1 MAQNSESSFDNFSIE
16 NTIEMKAGDSQLID
30 DFLSPETS
38 TSSPEE
44 VEKIVKTVE
53 QTEDV
58 KLSKPKVNEIPSD
71 DEKDEKQQD
80 IDLLSMIDESE
91 EEEEEQE
98 PIKKEESV
106 KKDDEETPPS
116 TQFAALSNDLLKLG
130 VFTSEEDDESLS
142 INTPEEFLERFTS
155 EKKKGA
161 IQMVNEFI
169 GQFGEDYQQAFDAI
183 YVKGVNPK
191 EYFNTFNNIS
201 NFSEL
206 DLSVEENQIS
216 VLRQALTDQ
225 GFEQEDVE
233 TEIERLTNYGDL
245 ESVSA
250 KHHKVLIKKEATKLK
265 EIERQAQEKLQQK
278 TAYKE
283 QYITNVQTIIQDKLK
298 TKQFDGIPI
307 NPKLASEL
315 HDFLLVDKYKTA
327 SGETLTDFDKTILE
341 LKRPENHELK
351 VKVGLLLKMLEKDP
365 TLSTIQKTGTTKQSN
380 QLFGNLAKQVTTDTS
395 YKNNNKPKS
404 WFQ

>member
-16 NTIEMKAGDSQLID
+16 NTIEMGAGDSQLIND
-30 DFLSPETS
+30 LLSPETS
-38 TSSPEE
+38 TSSPDDVQE
-44 VEKIVKTVE
+44 IVKTVE
-53 QTEDV
+53 QSEDV
-58 KLSKPKVNEIPSD
+58 KLDKPKIKEITSD
-71 DEKDEKQQD
+71 DEDEEKQD
-80 IDLLSMIDESE
+80 IDLLAIIDESE
-91 EEEEEQE
+91 KEEEEKE
-98 PIKKEESV
+98 PIKKGESA

-130 VFTSEEDDESLS
+130 VFTSEEDDEPLS

-183 YVKGVNPK
+183 YVKGANPK
-191 EYFNTFNNIS
+191 EYFTTFNNIS

-233 TEIERLTNYGDL
+233 TEIERLKNYGDL
-245 ESVSA
+245 ESVSV